1 MDMGLS
7 KRSVLGSNSP
17 GIAFRNSDN
26 AGSIQITNQYLNYGM
41 TYCVTNL
48 TSRSVYVKDRMG
60 VTVEIPASRG
70 KVEAAICIEVT
81 WNAGK
86 VQLRSLMQ
94 QFDKH
99 AAINEFCRNA
109 AEAINAYLRDPC
121 NSSPKMRIFID
132 EDVLIKRN
140 DAIYQPD
147 LDLMLL
153 FATRLESEHP
163 ESPLAR
169 YERGTDQA
177 VKLIQTCGAEALI
190 YAFEAIDNSP
200 HQRHRD
206 KYVYI
211 GKQVY
216 HVPVQHRPGALEC
229 GLVVTRSR
237 SADEVNAGDSPDR
250 KYLRELV
257 SFDDAVKQF
266 GLADT
271 VEEARAMGD
280 LKLQAEA
287 RIAELLYSGKVKDA
301 ENVLTKREF
310 EEANIKRDQEAGDT
324 KHYRERLKSDEE
336 WAFQREK
343 WRREREKLEQDT
355 ALARE
360 KREWERDKAT
370 QDAARDEI
378 RNTYEWIKVIT
389 GGLAIVGTFLGL
401 SRLKLA

>member
-1 MDMGLS
+1 MDIGLS
-7 KRSVLGSNSP
+7 KQSVLGSGSP
-17 GIAFRNSDN
+17 GIVFRNSDN

-41 TYCVTNL
+41 SYCVTNL
-48 TSRSVYVKDRMG
+48 TARSVYVKDRTG
-60 VTVEIPASRG
+60 VTVEIPAGRG
-70 KVEAAICIEVT
+70 KVEGVICIEIT
-81 WNAGK
+81 WNAGRE
-86 VQLRSLMQ
+86 QLRSLMQ
-94 QFDKH
+94 QYDKH

-109 AEAINAYLRDPC
+109 AEAIHAYLRDPS

-132 EDVLIKRN
+132 EDVLLKRN

-153 FATRLESEHP
+153 FVSRLECEHP
-163 ESPLAR
+163 ESPLTR
-169 YERGTDQA
+169 YNRHSDQA
-177 VKLIQTCGAEALI
+177 VKLIQTCGADALI
-190 YAFEAIDNSP
+190 YAFEAIDNAP
-200 HQRHRD
+200 HRQHKD
-206 KYVYI
+206 KYVFI

-216 HVPVQHRPGALEC
+216 HVPVKHRPGHPEC

-237 SADEVNAGDSPDR
+237 SADEINAGLHPDR
-250 KYLRELV
+250 KYLREV
-257 SFDDAVKQF
+257 VPFDEAVKTF
-266 GLADT
+266 GLAET
-271 VEEARAMGD
+271 VEEARALGD
-280 LKLQAEA
+280 IKLQTEA
-287 RIAELLYSGKVKDA
+287 RIAELQYSSKVKDA

-310 EEANIKRDQEAGDT
+310 EEANLKRDQENGDL

-343 WRREREKLEQDT
+343 WRREREKLEQDN

-378 RNTYEWIKVIT
+378 RNAYEWIKVIT